1 MLSQRNESWYLY
13 TFFSPIFLSPPLCGS
28 QPEEFKSED
37 DPALVVRRRNR
48 SKILSS
54 PEIPATQMSAADLGM
69 QRYAASQGEEWH
81 PNEPPDPLRRLYLP
95 DLKHKS
101 ARQRI
106 GAIENH
112 VSQRS
117 LITMDMF
124 LDGFNG
130 CLGAALRTIRGC
142 NLLCRDSFVEMF
154 NAKAPTSCN
163 FSVDFVSCIPPRVFT
178 IDSSD
183 TRFVTNVCLISLPDK
198 EEAILFSFGLR
209 FSELIPSSPGAPQLP
224 VYHVWERV
232 DGGNLVDASKYLFD
246 VVKKAYE
253 EITRRILLA
262 SK

>member
-1 MLSQRNESWYLY
+1 
-13 TFFSPIFLSPPLCGS
+13 
-28 QPEEFKSED
+28 
-37 DPALVVRRRNR
+37 
-48 SKILSS
+48 
-54 PEIPATQMSAADLGM
+54 MSAADLGM

-81 PNEPPDPLRRLYLP
+81 PNEPPDPLRRLYLQQKDP

-101 ARQRI
+101 VRQRLS
-106 GAIENH
+106 AIENH
-112 VSQRS
+112 LSHES

-130 CLGAALRTIRGC
+130 CLGAALRAVRSC
-142 NLLCRDSFVEMF
+142 NLLCRDSFMEFF
-154 NAKAPTSCN
+154 NAKAPTPCN

-198 EEAILFSFGLR
+198 EEAIMVSFGLQ
-209 FSELIPSSPGAPQLP
+209 FSQLVPSSSSAPQLP